1 MIQSF
6 YTVIYKKMSLL
17 QTIIKVIFA
26 HGRELEILLYL
37 SKKLKKTEYHIAH
50 KYVCAFFRND
60 QTTTPRVH

>member
-37 SKKLKKTEYHIAH
+37 SKKLKKLNITLPISI
-50 KYVCAFFRND
+50 VCAFFRND